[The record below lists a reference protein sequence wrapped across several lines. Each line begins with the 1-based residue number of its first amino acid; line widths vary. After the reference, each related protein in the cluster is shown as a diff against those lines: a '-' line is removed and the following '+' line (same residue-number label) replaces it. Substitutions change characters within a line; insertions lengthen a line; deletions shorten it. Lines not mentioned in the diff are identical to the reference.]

1 MNNPEP
7 QKSPISRRTLVGAA
21 AWTAPA
27 IVMTVASPAAA
38 ASTPAKPA
46 IEFTKVSPAV
56 APGETFGDFV
66 IMATDNGLPVAA
78 GTLITVILT
87 STTFPDG
94 STTKDFP
101 ATGTLDSV
109 TISGLGSQSLVA
121 GSAGIIIAA
130 YGDVHASAF
139 LNVDAVPAKQFG
151 NVYAWGYNASGEVG
165 DGKTGT
171 RTVPSRWLGSE
182 KFTSITGAH
191 GTFHAITT
199 AGTIYATGYNSK
211 GVLANGN
218 TTNSG
223 TKGPQG
229 PAITL
234 GGGTFIASRFAQA
247 NSCLDSTIWAFDT
260 DGQLHAVGNN
270 PAGNFSINDGSTATT
285 EKGYLGYVRAGT
297 EILAA
302 NPGRTIVSVSDAGW
316 WRAVYLLSD
325 GTVWNAGANQRFAM
339 GNNGKENVQYLAAQT
354 ITSDGRPLTN
364 IVEALATQDSSVY
377 LDRDGNLWGAGK
389 NTYGQLPGLGAKGA
403 TATFAVRLTQPQ
415 GKRVVKIWVNA
426 SDLESVFAK
435 TEDGVIYMAGNNT
448 GGYGSIGSATAS
460 VNVWSEVIVPP
471 GRTIAHI
478 EFGGEGGLYLMT
490 DGSVY
495 FAGKNDT
502 GGPGLGVTSG
512 NTTIMTQVPLPGPA
526 IDIAG
531 TYMDSYAVIVAE

>member
-1 MNNPEP
+1 MNIPEP
-7 QKSPISRRTLVGAA
+7 RESPLSRRALVGAA

-38 ASTPAKPA
+38 ASAPSAPA
-46 IEFTKVSPAV
+46 IEFTKVPPAV
-56 APGETFGDFV
+56 TPGGVFGDFV
-66 IMATDNGLPVAA
+66 ISATENGIPVPA
-78 GTLITVILT
+78 GTLITVTLT
-87 STTFPDG
+87 STAFGDG
-94 STTKDFP
+94 TKTKQFP
-101 ATGTLDSV
+101 ATGTLESV
-109 TISGLGSQSLVA
+109 TLSGLGSDGLDA
-121 GSAGIIIAA
+121 GQAGIMIAS
-130 YGDVHASAF
+130 YREVYASAF
-139 LNVDAVPAKQFG
+139 LNVDRAPVAQSG

-165 DGKTGT
+165 DGRTGT

-182 KFTSITGAH
+182 KFTAITGAH

-199 AGTIYATGYNSK
+199 AGTIYATGYNAY

-229 PAITL
+229 PALTL
-234 GGGTFIASRFAQA
+234 GGKTFVASRFAQA
-247 NSCLDSTIWAFDT
+247 NSCLDSTIWTFDK
-260 DGQLHAVGNN
+260 DGYLHAVGNN
-270 PAGNFSINDGSTATT
+270 PAGNFSINDGSTARTQ
-285 EKGYLGYVRAGT
+285 KSYPGYVPTGM

-316 WRAVYLLSD
+316 YRALYLLSD
-325 GTVWNAGANQRFAM
+325 GTVWNAGANERYAM
-339 GNNGKENVQYLAAQT
+339 GNNGKESAHYLAAQT

-377 LDRDGNLWGAGK
+377 LDRDGYLWGAGK
-389 NTYGQLPGLGAKGA
+389 NTYGQLPGLGAKNA
-403 TATFAVRLTQPQ
+403 TATFAVRLTRPE

-435 TEDGVIYMAGNNT
+435 TADGAIYMAGNNT
-448 GGYGSIGSATAS
+448 TGYGSIGTTSAS
-460 VNVWSEVIVPP
+460 VNAWSRVIVPA
-471 GRTIAHI
+471 GKTVAHI

-490 DGSVY
+490 DGSVF

-502 GGPGLGVTSG
+502 GGPGTGVTKG

-531 TYMDSYAVIVAE
+531 TYMDSYAVVVAA